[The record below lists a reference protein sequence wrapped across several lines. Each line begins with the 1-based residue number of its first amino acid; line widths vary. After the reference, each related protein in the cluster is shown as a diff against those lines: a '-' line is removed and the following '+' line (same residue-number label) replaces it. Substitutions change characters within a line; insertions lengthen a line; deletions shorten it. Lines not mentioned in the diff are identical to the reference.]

1 MLGVRC
7 PAWLLLP
14 KASAAE
20 LHAYVHASVA
30 NKSSGLPNSLKGQNS
45 LLDRM
50 EYDEQVSARLHM
62 SLDEIIGQ
70 EQLDG
75 SAQIKRRRPKGVFPG
90 APTAGF

>member
-1 MLGVRC
+1 MPGVRC

-20 LHAYVHASVA
+20 LHAYVQASVA
-30 NKSSGLPNSLKGQNS
+30 NNLLGLPNCLGGQNS

-75 SAQIKRRRPKGVFPG
+75 SAQIKRRRPKGIIPG
-90 APTAGF
+90 ASTAAF